1 MQSTSTP
8 PSGRGPMA
16 AALATIVITG
26 GLLAWSWFKAP
37 RPTVDSGDAPTA
49 ADARPRPAPDSGH
62 TAVEPVAVNQ
72 HENPPAAS
80 EPLFEGWDGP
90 AAVLVFTGEQHGFL
104 EPCGCTSGQ
113 TGGLARRADL
123 MRTLRQDRQW
133 PTAGLDLGGQ
143 LRDERAKRPQEQLKF
158 ETTRAALKLMDFD
171 LAGLGPEELRFGAD
185 SLYTLF
191 SEEQTKGDVSPQ
203 FVCSNVSLFEPPGP
217 DYQLEIPAPFRM
229 LQVGDLKVGV
239 TSIVG
244 ARHWAKVFGADQ
256 TVDQTLFG
264 YVDAAEALERVLPL
278 MQAEQPDVL
287 VLLSHADVEQSRQLA
302 ERFGDFDV
310 VVTAGGPEDGRE
322 KAEQVNNTLLLQVG
336 HKGKHAGVIGV
347 FPEGTEPRL
356 RFELVELNG
365 EQFSHSPVIHELLE
379 AYVAEL
385 DAQHPNLQETSPWR
399 MMATYG
405 AEYAAAAIPRRTSGS
420 RPAQPRVRQP
430 YTAARTIRI
439 TSCGS
444 GPGGLAP
451 RRRLASAAGAAVP
464 DRIYRRSQH
473 AASGGAA
480 MRELP
485 RRGEP
490 SRRTGGRLG
499 RRRRDGGD
507 GVGPRVAARHEGERP
522 HGPVPAMPRPGQQP
536 AVRHPRQTVRYLLVA
551 QGRTLRNRLNRRRS
565 ESRSPE
571 ARCRCGS
578 SYCWS
583 SACSWPG

>member
-16 AALATIVITG
+16 AALAAIVITG
-26 GLLAWSWFKAP
+26 GALAYSWFKPP
-37 RPTVDSGDAPTA
+37 RPTVESGDAATTV
-49 ADARPRPAPDSGH
+49 DARPSPAVESDH
-62 TAVEPVAVNQ
+62 AAVEPVVVN
-72 HENPPAAS
+72 EDDDAAPAS
-80 EPLFEGWDGP
+80 EPLFEGWDAP

-191 SEEQTKGDVSPQ
+191 SEEQTEGDVSPQ
-203 FVCSNVSLFEPPGP
+203 FVCANVSLFEPPGP
-217 DYQLEIPAPFRM
+217 DYQLEIPAPFRI

-244 ARHWAKVFGADQ
+244 SKHWAKVFGTDQ
-256 TVDQTLFG
+256 TIDQTLFG
-264 YVDAAEALERVLPL
+264 YVDAAEALDRVLPL

-287 VLLSHADVEQSRQLA
+287 VLLSHADVEQSRELA

-322 KAEQVNNTLLLQVG
+322 KAEQVNDTLLLQVG
-336 HKGKHAGVIGV
+336 HKGKHAGIIGV
-347 FPEGTEPRL
+347 FPEGAEPRL

-365 EQFSHSPVIHELLE
+365 DQFAHSPVIHELLE

-385 DAQHPNLQETSPWR
+385 DAQHPNLQETLAVSDDA
-399 MMATYG
+399 ATYVG
-405 AEYAAAAIPRRTSGS
+405 AERCGGCHSKAYEIWKKTPHSHAYDSLYTGRPDDPDYIVRIKDPECLCCHVVGWHPQQVQRYPTGFIDEASTPHLAGQQCENCHGAGS
-420 RPAQPRVRQP
+420 HHV
-430 YTAARTIRI
+430 
-439 TSCGS
+439 
-444 GPGGLAP
+444 
-451 RRRLASAAGAAVP
+451 
-464 DRIYRRSQH
+464 
-473 AASGGAA
+473 
-480 MRELP
+480 EL
-485 RRGEP
+485 EDAW
-490 SRRTGGRLG
+490 
-499 RRRRDGGD
+499 DGGD
-507 GVGPRVAARHEGERP
+507 VTEEMETARESLRVTKESARTGLCLQCHDP
-522 HGPVPAMPRPGQQP
+522 DNSPQFDTPAKPFD
-536 AVRHPRQTVRYLLVA
+536 TY
-551 QGRTLRNRLNRRRS
+551 
-565 ESRSPE
+565 
-571 ARCRCGS
+571 
-578 SYCWS
+578 W
-583 SACSWPG
+583 WPKVEHYGTD